1 MEIIFDLYY
10 GKMQPFCEREN
21 SSSEYCEKIEKLL
34 EIEGKLEKQYPDMM
48 QILNE
53 YKKISA
59 DINDIIAYE
68 QFLKGYRFGA
78 EMIITAIGV

>member
-34 EIEGKLEKQYPDMM
+34 EIEGKPEKQYPDMM

-53 YKKISA
+53 YKRINA

-78 EMIITAIGV
+78 EMIIAAIGV

>member
-1 MEIIFDLYY
+1 MGIIFDLYY

-53 YKKISA
+53 YKKINA

-78 EMIITAIGV
+78 EMIIAAIGV

>member
-1 MEIIFDLYY
+1 MGIIFDLYF

-53 YKKISA
+53 YKRINA

-78 EMIITAIGV
+78 EMIIAAIGV

>member
-1 MEIIFDLYY
+1 MGIIFELYF

-53 YKKISA
+53 YKKINA

-78 EMIITAIGV
+78 EMIIAAIWV

>member
-1 MEIIFDLYY
+1 MGIIFDLYY

-53 YKKISA
+53 YKRINA

-68 QFLKGYRFGA
+68 QFLKGYRFGVN
-78 EMIITAIGV
+78 MIIAAIKV